1 MRKIF
6 SLPTIS
12 IAAAKGKPSEFY
24 SHDVADL
31 MDYANSSVDLTDEK
45 RVKLEKLQSRLS
57 ALYEELDQVMI
68 REEELTVLNYR
79 NKKRKIEPVSNF
91 KSSLESLK
99 ALKLENKCS
108 SSKSLC
114 IDNLK
119 DNYGDSEP
127 VEPNGDDELDHNAP
141 DDPAL
146 RRDLSPASKEPNDA
160 ETHKDELDYNSN
172 YNDLTSRNDVQE
184 LVFSKFYFPLS
195 ETNLSSHLNAE
206 QSHLNVDQSHLS
218 VDQPHLKVDKH
229 HLTVDQPHRSV
240 DKSNLSVDQ
249 HHRSVDKSHLN
260 VDQSQS
266 DSRPDEAS
274 NPKADKQLSRLLD
287 KEPNRLDKNDSK
299 TRRKVVSSRSFN
311 VINRNKPVN
320 SPIIEQDENSPTPLG
335 HSASEPA
342 SLLTKKI
349 NLLKQKLSNVVNEN
363 DKLKTALKKTT
374 DSEKEMKQNCRRME
388 EKLAGQ
394 KAKIEQLQS
403 RLTESVSSHNKLKVE
418 HEQFRAEMQ
427 REREKFT
434 SFVMQE
440 KRREARGNE
449 QALQQKLKEKDQLI
463 ASLLGEIDD
472 LKMNLKNKHLTIET
486 VEKNKVLSSQ
496 QLHLDQAIRNISIY
510 QTNNVPELLM
520 ISLED
525 SSSQLHNL
533 PAKGHLTKSD
543 SSNRSDRWS
552 AGQLADQLNKS
563 NPSNGQLSKSSLST
577 NLSNGQL
584 NQSARSGQESLYSD
598 QSTAQLNGTLK
609 QFCDQIN
616 LLQKEFSSVVDE
628 EEKRSFM
635 LKIEEFVLKN
645 MRKLVVDKVD
655 SFFDSLQL
663 YLAQLKFEIIQF
675 AVESEQQ
682 RQSYPNNKK
691 SKSPFVDR
699 NNNSS
704 FNKPANTGLRNL
716 RNNLQSRT
724 VERRMVELRRSIE
737 TYLKSYL
744 VRILLEMQDQAN

>member
-6 SLPTIS
+6 SLPSIS
-12 IAAAKGKPSEFY
+12 IPAKGKPSEFY
-24 SHDVADL
+24 SHDVGDL
-31 MDYANSSVDLTDEK
+31 LDYANSAIDLTDEK

-57 ALYEELDQVMI
+57 ALYEELDKVMI
-68 REEELTVLNYR
+68 KEEELTVLNYR

-99 ALKLENKCS
+99 ALRLDNKCT

-119 DNYGDSEP
+119 DNYGEA
-127 VEPNGDDELDHNAP
+127 VELNGDDELDHTAP
-141 DDPAL
+141 DDPSL
-146 RRDLSPASKEPNDA
+146 RRDLSAASREPND

-172 YNDLTSRNDVQE
+172 YTGLTSQNDVKE
-184 LVFSKFYFPLS
+184 LAFSKFYFPLS
-195 ETNLSSHLNAE
+195 ETNLSSHLNVQVNAE
-206 QSHLNVDQSHLS
+206 Q
-218 VDQPHLKVDKH
+218 P
-229 HLTVDQPHRSV
+229 
-240 DKSNLSVDQ
+240 
-249 HHRSVDKSHLN
+249 
-260 VDQSQS
+260 QS
-266 DSRPDEAS
+266 DSHADENS
-274 NPKADKQLSRLLD
+274 NQKVDKQLSKQLD
-287 KEPNRLDKNDSK
+287 KEFNKLDKKNDPK
-299 TRRKVVSSRSFN
+299 NRRKLAGSRSFN
-311 VINRNKPVN
+311 VISRSQPIN
-320 SPIIEQDENSPTPLG
+320 SPIIEQDENSPSALG
-335 HSASEPA
+335 NSAEQTSQ
-342 SLLTKKI
+342 LTMKI
-349 NLLKQKLSNVVNEN
+349 NFLKQKLSNVVNEN
-363 DKLKTALKKTT
+363 DKLKTSLKKTT
-374 DSEKEMKQNCRRME
+374 DSEKEMKLNCRRME
-388 EKLAGQ
+388 EKIAGQ

-427 REREKFT
+427 IEREKFT
-434 SFVMQE
+434 NFVMQE
-440 KRREARGNE
+440 KRREQRSNE

-463 ASLLGEIDD
+463 ASLLGEIDN
-472 LKMNLKNKHLTIET
+472 LKMNLKNKRLTIDL
-486 VEKNKVLSSQ
+486 VEKNKLLSSQ
-496 QLHLDQAIRNISIY
+496 QLQLDQAIRNISIY

-525 SSSQLHNL
+525 GSSQLGNLSSL
-533 PAKGHLTKSD
+533 PAKGHLNVSQFN
-543 SSNRSDRWS
+543 SSNRSDS
-552 AGQLADQLNKS
+552 QTGHLADRLNKS
-563 NPSNGQLSKSSLST
+563 

-584 NQSARSGQESLYSD
+584 NQTSRSAQESLNNSG

-655 SFFDSLQL
+655 SFFDTLQL

-675 AVESEQQ
+675 AVENEQQ
-682 RQSYPNNKK
+682 RQQSSYPNNKK
-691 SKSPFVDR
+691 SKSPSVDR

-704 FNKPANTGLRNL
+704 FGKQQNTGLRNL